1 MVMEGKKETQI
12 FLTKPLS
19 LKGDVNDEDGVPN
32 MLQRVL
38 SLFKNVRSGS
48 DLTRMQLPAIFN
60 IPKSQLQCYGE
71 SVYCVGDDMLGKC
84 NIEGS
89 PSERF
94 MAVVAW
100 SISTLRPVDFGVAPY
115 NPILGE
121 THHVSRGTLN
131 VLLEQISHHP
141 PVSVL
146 HATDEKE
153 NLELLWCQ
161 HPVPKFFGTSVEAE
175 IRGTRK
181 LKLLNYGET
190 YVMNSPKLSIK
201 FFPVPGVEWTGND
214 RIRCYE
220 TGLEAKLSYGG
231 RSFLGLRG
239 NPGSIKGTIF
249 ESSSMKPLFEINGHW
264 DRTVTVKDLTSGK
277 VRVIYNS
284 KEVISGLKTPMVKD
298 PKGVWPSESALVWGE
313 VSQGILNKDWGKA
326 MEAKKAVEEKQRELL
341 RDRNSRSETWAPK
354 HFIVSYDKESGWDCL
369 PMQNFVPPAPIVI
382 PFNS

>member
-298 PKGVWPSESALVWGE
+298 PKSKRLKAGLGTVVGAL
-313 VSQGILNKDWGKA
+313 A
-326 MEAKKAVEEKQRELL
+326 FAPAV
-341 RDRNSRSETWAPK
+341 
-354 HFIVSYDKESGWDCL
+354 
-369 PMQNFVPPAPIVI
+369 
-382 PFNS
+382 